1 MSRVVISGYY
11 GFQNLGDEAVLA
23 ATIDALRRF
32 SPTLEIAVLTE
43 TPHDTG
49 REYGVDGISRRR
61 LPEIVRALAG
71 CDLFLCGG
79 GSLFQDVTS
88 WRSPWYY
95 LGVLALARRVAR
107 RSSVYAQGIGP
118 LRGRLVRRV
127 TAHLLDSVPLITV
140 RDRASQAILADM
152 GVRRPQIVLSAD
164 PSLLLT
170 PERSPAVERERAR
183 WSGSA
188 FFGLAVRS
196 WGERSG
202 TLDVVAEAARSVAVR
217 LGVQWICLP
226 MHLPRDLSVADSIA
240 ARIGSAATVVR
251 SHLSPR
257 EMLALIGT
265 LDLLVG
271 MRLHALLFA
280 AAEGVPIVPIA
291 YDPKVAAL
299 ADELGDPAPL
309 EVSRFGADD
318 LARAIETVAADRPA
332 RRARLGAAVAQLRER
347 AALAPALAASLLS

>member
-1 MSRVVISGYY
+1 MSRIVISGYY

-23 ATIDALRRF
+23 ATIDALRRL

-43 TPHDTG
+43 TPQDTS
-49 REYGVDGISRRR
+49 RAYGVDGISRRR

-95 LGVLALARRVAR
+95 LGVLALARRFAR

-127 TAHLLDSVPLITV
+127 TAYLLDGVPLITV
-140 RDRASQAILADM
+140 RDSASQAVLAQM
-152 GVRRPQIVLSAD
+152 GVRRPRIVLSAD

-170 PERSPAVERERAR
+170 PENSPAVGRERAR
-183 WSGSA
+183 WSGNA

-196 WGERSG
+196 WGERGG
-202 TLDVVAEAARSVAVR
+202 TLDVVAAAARSVAGR
-217 LGVQWICLP
+217 LGVRWICLP
-226 MHLPRDLSVADSIA
+226 MHLPRDLSIADAVA

-251 SHLSPR
+251 AHLSPR

-280 AAEGVPIVPIA
+280 AAQGVPIVPIA

-299 ADELGDPAPL
+299 ADDLGDPAPL
-309 EVSRFGADD
+309 DVSRLGVDD
-318 LARAIETVAADRPA
+318 LVRAIETVAADRPA
-332 RRARLGAAVAQLRER
+332 RRARLGAAVARLRER